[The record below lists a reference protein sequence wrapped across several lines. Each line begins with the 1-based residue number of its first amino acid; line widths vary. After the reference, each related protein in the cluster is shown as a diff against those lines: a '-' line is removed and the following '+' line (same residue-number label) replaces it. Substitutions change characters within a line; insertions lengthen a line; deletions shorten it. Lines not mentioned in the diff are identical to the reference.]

1 MRMVP
6 EAPPTDL
13 RRLNADGRPFKT
25 GDVREDGYIF
35 RVYEKKKITKEG
47 FYKESWLSPK
57 AYERFQHSSKKAIKK
72 WHARLAVERRQLLDK
87 IKLEKGCKEC
97 GYKEYP
103 VALDFDH
110 INPKTKE
117 FNIGTSYTS
126 VSLKRLHKEIDKC
139 QILCANCHRVKTHA
153 SRICMERKT

>member
-6 EAPPTDL
+6 EAPHTDL
-13 RRLNADGRPFKT
+13 RRLNADGRPFKA

-35 RVYEKKKITKEG
+35 RVYEKKKINKEG

-57 AYERFQHSSKKAIKK
+57 AYERFQHSSKKAISKC
-72 WHARLAVERRQLLDK
+72 HARLVVERRQLLDK

-117 FNIGTSYTS
+117 FTIGTSYTS
-126 VSLKRLHKEIDKC
+126 VSLKRLYKEIDKC

-153 SRICMERKT
+153 RLVDIE